1 MLITKHFSTWI
12 YFACFP
18 DFVKGTKVP
27 EICHTIHQMAVFSWG
42 YTNPMYIYI
51 LLYYI
56 YVLYIYYIT
65 LYKLLPT
72 GLVPTR
78 SFLEGQLPLDSIS
91 DLHLPLVTGC
101 CDRPGYDGL
110 FVFEIAVVFEVDG

>member
-1 MLITKHFSTWI
+1 
-12 YFACFP
+12 
-18 DFVKGTKVP
+18 
-27 EICHTIHQMAVFSWG
+27 MAVFSWG
-42 YTNPMYIYI
+42 YTNPTYIYI
-51 LLYYI
+51 LHI
-56 YVLYIYYIT
+56 CIIYIYYIT
-65 LYKLLPT
+65 LDKLLPT

-78 SFLEGQLPLDSIS
+78 SFLEGRLPLDFIS